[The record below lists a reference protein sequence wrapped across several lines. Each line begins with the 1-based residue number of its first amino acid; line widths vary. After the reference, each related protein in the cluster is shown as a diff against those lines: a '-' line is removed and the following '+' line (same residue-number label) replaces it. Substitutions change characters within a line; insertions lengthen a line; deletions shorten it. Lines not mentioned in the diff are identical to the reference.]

1 MKNKTH
7 YFITNSGCIHAYY
20 PEANKSTFKS
30 EKTPIIVIIDDEYI
44 IKFDDKKET
53 FVLFDSLKALISEL
67 KGLNNLIANEKFF
80 VDCDGI
86 FHRINTETNEYT
98 YLPTDTRMIP
108 HIEKVKYT
116 GDSYEQISFIDPQG
130 IIADTEAY
138 VLWDDLEALALEID
152 K

>member
-7 YFITNSGCIHAYY
+7 YFLTNSGCIHAYY
-20 PEANKSTFKS
+20 PEAKKSTFKS
-30 EKTPIIVIIDDEYI
+30 EKTPIIVVIDDVYL

-53 FVLFDSLKALISEL
+53 FVLFDSLKKLVSEL
-67 KGLNNLIANEKFF
+67 KFLNNISANEKFF
-80 VDCDGI
+80 VDCDGV
-86 FHRINTETNEYT
+86 FHRINTETNECT
-98 YLPTDTRMIP
+98 YLPTDTRMTH

-138 VLWDDLEALALEID
+138 VLWDDLENLALEID